1 LLDNHL
7 LAAREIKAFREL
19 SSGFYSDPETGKSIL
34 PWEFRVLAV
43 RLQALGVSDWRRCI
57 GTYYELGLEA
67 RSGALDAALGLEERE
82 LWRKR
87 LTELGIRVAN
97 VLVELGDL
105 GAAARHLEGMRRK
118 QEDPTVRQMLTL
130 LYVRAGMLEAAKEC
144 ASNDEALG
152 ALLAMA
158 EGRWAEAAERWGKI
172 DGEME
177 RCNAAVCMIYE
188 GKLSEVTEFQTRVIG
203 HVANRRQARQCLEK
217 LVDDAKVFPG
227 VVFNLATVYELC
239 GDRSKVLKM
248 QLAEK
253 VAKTGKEMTN
263 TVFKM

>member
-1 LLDNHL
+1 
-7 LAAREIKAFREL
+7 
-19 SSGFYSDPETGKSIL
+19 
-34 PWEFRVLAV
+34 
-43 RLQALGVSDWRRCI
+43 
-57 GTYYELGLEA
+57 
-67 RSGALDAALGLEERE
+67 
-82 LWRKR
+82 

-97 VLVELGDL
+97 ALVELGDL
-105 GAAARHLEGMRRK
+105 GAAARHLEGMRGK
-118 QEDPTVRQMLTL
+118 QEDSAVQQMLTL

-158 EGRWAEAAERWGKI
+158 EGRWAEAAERWGKT

-188 GKLSEVTEFQTRVIG
+188 GKLSE
-203 HVANRRQARQCLEK
+203 ARQGLEQ

-227 VVFNLATVYELC
+227 MVFNLATVYELC